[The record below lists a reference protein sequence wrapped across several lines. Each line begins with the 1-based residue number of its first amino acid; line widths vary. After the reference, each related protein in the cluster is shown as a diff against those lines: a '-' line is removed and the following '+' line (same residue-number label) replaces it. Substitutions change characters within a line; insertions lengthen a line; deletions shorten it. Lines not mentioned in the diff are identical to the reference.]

1 MVGTSVVCRGSVEC
15 HASVVELGAR
25 GVMASGLPFLD
36 HMLDQLTAHA
46 QLGLSLSS
54 SASGVQMEPE
64 KKYPPES
71 LVQCGSAEQLE
82 GELTEAAGEALGAA
96 LRTMLGPL
104 QAELPAARFLAPLDE
119 GLAEV
124 VLQPNVDSKVEP
136 SLHYALAPFGSQPPA
151 GRKFVGDLRLELLSG
166 FWGALAKGLNA
177 TLTVVKVRG
186 ENAHHIVES
195 SFKAFSRA
203 LRAWMDAR
211 PSSKRPR
218 DETDSCCRRTSHER
232 STKETKISLTLNLD
246 SKKSGTIATGLKTLD
261 AMVSELAS
269 ASGIELEV
277 QCQGDLFIDDHHST
291 EDVAI
296 ALGQCLHQAL
306 GSKAGCNR
314 MAWAAATEGN
324 ERVEVALDL
333 SNRPHFQH
341 DLAFDVEMVR
351 AVNLLHSQTMS
362 QPCRQ
367 ST

>member
-1 MVGTSVVCRGSVEC
+1 
-15 HASVVELGAR
+15 
-25 GVMASGLPFLD
+25 
-36 HMLDQLTAHA
+36 
-46 QLGLSLSS
+46 
-54 SASGVQMEPE
+54 
-64 KKYPPES
+64 
-71 LVQCGSAEQLE
+71 
-82 GELTEAAGEALGAA
+82 
-96 LRTMLGPL
+96 
-104 QAELPAARFLAPLDE
+104 
-119 GLAEV
+119 
-124 VLQPNVDSKVEP
+124 
-136 SLHYALAPFGSQPPA
+136 
-151 GRKFVGDLRLELLSG
+151 
-166 FWGALAKGLNA
+166 
-177 TLTVVKVRG
+177 
-186 ENAHHIVES
+186 
-195 SFKAFSRA
+195 
-203 LRAWMDAR
+203 
-211 PSSKRPR
+211 
-218 DETDSCCRRTSHER
+218 
-232 STKETKISLTLNLD
+232 
-246 SKKSGTIATGLKTLD
+246 
-261 AMVSELAS
+261 MVSELAS